1 MVHGKKEKKERKKEN
16 NNNNKMKR
24 SKNIKSPNFEQTF
37 IFGYII
43 IYNKLLMRPSTC
55 ISDKH
60 QNLSLVSGME

>member
-1 MVHGKKEKKERKKEN
+1 MVLHT
-16 NNNNKMKR
+16 
-24 SKNIKSPNFEQTF
+24 FEQTF

-60 QNLSLVSGME
+60 QNFSLVSGME